1 MSVPYIKNKSKR
13 MIQLRYTEQA
23 IGRWAETFRERYHDN
38 NVQAG
43 YDPARPLQT
52 DIRFRVYNKSGNFE
66 IEFNLP
72 EYWWYAEHGRGP
84 GKMPPKGSLLQ
95 WMQFKHILPS
105 PMQLKSGRT
114 VLPSMNSLEFLIRRK
129 IGEKGTQGSHTW
141 ELTEQQMKEQLI
153 RDVKEALEKDFKI
166 YLESLR

>member
-1 MSVPYIKNKSKR
+1 MSVTYIKNKSKH

-23 IGRWAETFRERYHDN
+23 IARWAEAFRERYHDN

-52 DIRFRVYNKSGNFE
+52 DIRFRVHNNSGNFE

-95 WMQFKHILPS
+95 WMKFKQILPS
-105 PMQLKSGRT
+105 PMQLKSGKT
-114 VLPSMNSLEFLIRRK
+114 VLPSMDSLEFLIRRK
-129 IGEKGTQGSHTW
+129 IGEKGTKGSHTW
-141 ELTEQQMKEQLI
+141 ELTESQMKDRLI
-153 RDVKEALEKDFKI
+153 QDVKEALTKDFTT